1 MSSEQQSLNKTAVN
15 LYGILDNELLR
26 MHELLRIYSSVAS
39 PHYQQHHPMGSYNNN
54 NSMSA
59 ASDAS
64 EIYKRIVCLQDL
76 LVQSI
81 ITHDKELQEKIAE
94 IALTGADNGHKR

>member
-1 MSSEQQSLNKTAVN
+1 MSSEQQNLNKTAVN
-15 LYGILDNELLR
+15 LYGILDNELVR
-26 MHELLRIYSSVAS
+26 MHELLRIHLSAAS
-39 PHYQQHHPMGSYNNN
+39 AHYQPHQPMGSYNHHS
-54 NSMSA
+54 SMSA

-64 EIYKRIVCLQDL
+64 EIYKRIISLQDL

-94 IALTGADNGHKR
+94 LALTGVDNGHKR